1 MGLLRKHFS
10 SSKWLP
16 EGPGAFMDFADDVI
30 SAEDENAGF
39 RESVLHLG
47 LDVSTLELQ
56 HELDMEWEQLFE
68 DR

>member
-1 MGLLRKHFS
+1 
-10 SSKWLP
+10 
-16 EGPGAFMDFADDVI
+16 MDFADDVI